1 MRVIK
6 KYLLFIFIGCFTLMQ
21 AQKLQSSYQAITN
34 AIIHIGNGQLINNGY
49 IVFRGDT
56 IVETGQMGSFQNHYQ
71 ADVLD
76 VEGSH
81 VYPGFIAMNTILGLT
96 EIDAVRATRDFAET
110 GTFNPNV
117 RTAIAF
123 NAESKIIQT
132 VRSNGVLLAE
142 IAPRGGIFSGTSSVM
157 QLDGWNWEDALVKS
171 GVGIHL
177 NWPRYF
183 NRTGWW
189 AEPGPVKK
197 NEKYQEN
204 VDKIIQFIEEAK
216 AYCALKDK
224 TERNLRYEAMCGL
237 FTGEKKLFV
246 HAEFAHEITD
256 AVTLLS
262 KYNIP
267 LVIVGGY
274 ESWKVTGLLKDKKV
288 PVVLRRIHE
297 LPQNDSDPLHL
308 PFEIPYKLYQAGV
321 EFCFQNE
328 GDMEAMQT
336 RNLPF
341 LAGTAAA
348 YGLPY
353 EDAIKALTLTPARIL
368 GIDQQF
374 GSLEKGKSATFFISK
389 GDVMDMRTSKITHIY
404 IRGKAIETENFQY
417 RLYEK
422 YARKYGL
429 DPVK

>member
-34 AIIHIGNGQLINNGY
+34 AIIHIGNGQVINNGY

-297 LPQNDSDPLHL
+297 LPQNDSDPLHRL
-308 PFEIPYKLYQAGV
+308 LRFPTSY
-321 EFCFQNE
+321 
-328 GDMEAMQT
+328 
-336 RNLPF
+336 
-341 LAGTAAA
+341 
-348 YGLPY
+348 
-353 EDAIKALTLTPARIL
+353 IK
-368 GIDQQF
+368 Q
-374 GSLEKGKSATFFISK
+374 
-389 GDVMDMRTSKITHIY
+389 V
-404 IRGKAIETENFQY
+404 
-417 RLYEK
+417 
-422 YARKYGL
+422 
-429 DPVK
+429 